1 MVRLPEYLSKA
12 PIGRE
17 QLSREDLSERQRDRI
32 LDTATGVFAKR
43 GYQSTTLENIV
54 TAAGI
59 GVGGFYAL
67 FAGKEECFLGVY
79 DRILAAAR
87 ARIAEAVVGAEGWGQ
102 EAFLGLREL
111 LLIFAE
117 EPLEARIALIEA
129 QSAGPAATARYN
141 AVLDEVTE
149 WLRQGR
155 EHYPEAAALP
165 PTFEQATVAGFA
177 FFLQQR
183 LLSSEPQEAAALFAD
198 STQLILELVTGSD
211 ELERLRAALA
221 ALKPA

>member
-17 QLSREDLSERQRDRI
+17 QLSREELTERQRDRV
-32 LDTATGVFAKR
+32 LDAASGVFAKR
-43 GYQSTTLENIV
+43 GYQATTLEHIV

-67 FAGKEECFLGVY
+67 FTGKEECFLAVY

-117 EPLEARIALIEA
+117 EPLEARIVLIEV

-141 AVLDEVTE
+141 AVIDEVAE

-155 EHYPEAAALP
+155 EHYPEAAGLP

-211 ELERLRAALA
+211 ELERLREALA